1 MGVGFRVLM
10 LVFFSLKLVA
20 PFSHYGT
27 HVAPPPERNLSI
39 ARSGVVVTCRKRSR
53 VLLFVLP
60 YFLI

>member
-1 MGVGFRVLM
+1 MGAGFLVLM
-10 LVFFSLKLVA
+10 LVFFSLRLVA

-27 HVAPPPERNLSI
+27 HVAPLPERNLSI
-39 ARSGVVVTCRKRSR
+39 ARSGVVTCRKTFR